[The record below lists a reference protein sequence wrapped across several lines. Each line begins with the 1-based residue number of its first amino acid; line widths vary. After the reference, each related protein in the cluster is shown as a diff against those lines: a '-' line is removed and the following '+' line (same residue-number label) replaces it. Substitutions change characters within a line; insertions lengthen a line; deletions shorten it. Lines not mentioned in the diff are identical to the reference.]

1 MTRIYAIRFLVGVLT
16 AAVVLSA
23 LVAVLQAR

>member
-1 MTRIYAIRFLVGVLT
+1 MNRIYAIRLLVGVLT

>member
-1 MTRIYAIRFLVGVLT
+1 MSRIYAIRFLAGVLG

>member
-1 MTRIYAIRFLVGVLT
+1 MSRIYAIRFLVGVLA

-23 LVAVLQAR
+23 LVALLQAT

>member
-1 MTRIYAIRFLVGVLT
+1 MSRIYALRFLAAVLA

>member
-1 MTRIYAIRFLVGVLT
+1 MIRTYAIRFLVGVIS
-16 AAVVLSA
+16 AAVLLSA

>member
-1 MTRIYAIRFLVGVLT
+1 MSRIYPIRLLVGVLT